1 MRNLKLC
8 APHWENKLL
17 IKFSALLRYPW
28 VLEKSLRNYKVMT
41 WVTEEAQSFQ
51 MNALSLHGKFKP
63 SPCHLIDMCSIMKQG
78 NSSPAFL
85 TSSQTPFSDPT
96 MAKILCS
103 L

>member
-8 APHWENKLL
+8 ALHWENKLL
-17 IKFSALLRYPW
+17 VKFSALLRYPW
-28 VLEKSLRNYKVMT
+28 VLEKSLRNCKVESLRNYK
-41 WVTEEAQSFQ
+41 

-63 SPCHLIDMCSIMKQG
+63 SPCHLIDTCSIMKQG

-85 TSSQTPFSDPT
+85 TSSQAHFSDPT